1 MCFFMRL
8 NSRQNLSGW
17 HKGEIW
23 LPFSP
28 VANSHQHRQCGPKI
42 PCRPE
47 NAKFGQNPCAQ
58 NGHGFWPFLP
68 KIWDPELRH
77 NFHHFLVPS
86 DNSGRYTA
94 PPKISAHSG
103 AVCYF
108 FRVFLCPGFSILDD
122 FSNCFFRRQK
132 NFSLTPPT
140 HVLRPRKKSRPSKQV
155 GRLSAARGS
164 FSHDGG

>member
-1 MCFFMRL
+1 MCFFLRL

-17 HKGEIW
+17 PKAEIW

-103 AVCYF
+103 AVCISYEF
-108 FRVFLCPGFSILDD
+108 FCVPVSPFWTIFKTVFQRPK
-122 FSNCFFRRQK
+122 NC
-132 NFSLTPPT
+132 SLSPPSR
-140 HVLRPRKKSRPSKQV
+140 VLRPRKKSRPSKHV
-155 GRLSAARGS
+155 GRLSAAHGG
-164 FSHDGG
+164 FSHEGG